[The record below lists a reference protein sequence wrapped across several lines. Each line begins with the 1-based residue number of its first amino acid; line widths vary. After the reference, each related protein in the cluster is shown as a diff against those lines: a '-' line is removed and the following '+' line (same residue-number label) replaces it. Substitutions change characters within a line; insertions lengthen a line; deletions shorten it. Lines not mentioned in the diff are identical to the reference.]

1 MSASPLT
8 AKRFLISLIIGWVV
22 LVNVQAFFLR
32 NYFELPL
39 YIVITDSLVS
49 NFLLLLAGLLM
60 LNVTKYYLPSS
71 YQYSSV
77 IASCL
82 IMTGLWLFIS
92 NTFLKIFLDDSEA
105 YLSFLNRSLVI
116 RAVVAFLVLT
126 ILTIAAILW
135 YNWVERQ
142 KVEQR
147 RTDADRLS
155 REAELFKLRQQLQP
169 HFLFNSLNSI
179 NALIGLNPQQARKM
193 VQQLSDFLRGTLK
206 KEESQMISLTEEIN
220 YLNLYLEIEKV
231 RFGNRLMTSIVIPEE
246 TKDLLL
252 PTLLLQPVVE
262 NAIKFGLYDTIGE
275 TLITIESTR
284 EQNELCIVVTNP
296 FDPETS
302 LPKTGTGF
310 GLSSIKRRLY
320 LLYGRNDLLSTK
332 TQDNI
337 YYTIV
342 KIPQQA

>member
-231 RFGNRLMTSIVIPEE
+231 RFGNRLMTSIVIAEE

-284 EQNELCIVVTNP
+284 EQNELCIMVTNP

-332 TQDNI
+332 TKDNI

-342 KIPQQA
+342 KIPQHA

>member
-231 RFGNRLMTSIVIPEE
+231 RFGNRLMTSIVIAEE

-275 TLITIESTR
+275 TLITIESSR
-284 EQNELCIVVTNP
+284 EQNELCIMVTNP

-332 TQDNI
+332 TKDTI